1 MIGKFTA
8 AGAVDDA
15 AQFALSELAPVF
27 KRGRNVINNAER
39 EAKELRDKIKLQP
52 PDKTDLVGA
61 Q

>member
-1 MIGKFTA
+1 MMRRSLRSA
-8 AGAVDDA
+8 SWRQSSSAVA
-15 AQFALSELAPVF
+15 
-27 KRGRNVINNAER
+27 NVINNAER